1 MPSLDVMP
9 ILLPLP
15 QAAAGGVQ
23 EQYYLLVRYKT
34 SSPAFYWK
42 ILIVLYLAVLQ
53 IVGIVLALQTRRVK
67 FPGLR
72 DSKYVGA
79 ISNLV
84 LVILAAD
91 IFLLNNYFYIYGIT
105 FPLGILILNTVY
117 ILLTFIPKVHMHC
130 FGQYTC
136 TASIMDHYTVDGPI
150 VPKF

>member
-23 EQYYLLVRYKT
+23 EEYYLLVCYKT

-53 IVGIVLALQTRRVK
+53 IVGIVLAIQTRKVK

-72 DSKYVGA
+72 DSTYVGA
-79 ISNLV
+79 MIYISSLV
-84 LVILAAD
+84 LVILVAD
-91 IFLLNNYFYIYGIT
+91 IFLLDDYFYIYGIT
-105 FPLGILILNTVY
+105 FPLGILILTTVFL
-117 ILLTFIPKVHMHC
+117 LLTFIPKVHVN
-130 FGQYTC
+130 
-136 TASIMDHYTVDGPI
+136 AIL
-150 VPKF
+150 